1 MLCKQDLALLTYR
14 LTACKRSILLWFT
27 EEKQGI
33 EKSKVALCGESLF
46 LHGFK

>member
-14 LTACKRSILLWFT
+14 LTACKRSILLWLK
-27 EEKQGI
+27 EKQGI
-33 EKSKVALCGESLF
+33 EKSKVALCGESRF